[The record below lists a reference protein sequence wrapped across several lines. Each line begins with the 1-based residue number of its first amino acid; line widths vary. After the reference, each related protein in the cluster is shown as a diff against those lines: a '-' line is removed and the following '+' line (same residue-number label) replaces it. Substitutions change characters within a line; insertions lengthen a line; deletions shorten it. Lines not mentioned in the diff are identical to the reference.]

1 MKNLSLVLNGVLLV
15 AVVILFVL
23 HFSSRGPETEKTVQD
38 STGTVSQEGSSE
50 LNVAYVYIDSLL
62 AHFKMAQDMS
72 EQLFSRKENLERE
85 LSTKGQSLEKKIAD
99 YQYKVQKGLI
109 TSWDAKEEEKKL
121 GEEQQVFINLQND
134 MQNKLLTEE
143 QQANEKVH
151 NTVVK
156 AVREYNEDKGYKLIF
171 SHAYG
176 GVLLYAED
184 HMNIT
189 GDILAKLNAE
199 YENSK

>member
-15 AVVILFVL
+15 AVVVLFVL
-23 HFSSRGPETEKTVQD
+23 HFSSREPEAEKTVQD
-38 STGTVSQEGSSE
+38 AAGTVSQDNTGE

-62 AHFKMAQDMS
+62 AHYKMAQDMS
-72 EQLFSRKENLERE
+72 EQLFSRKDNLERE
-85 LSTKGQSLEKKIAD
+85 LSTKGQSLEKKITD

-121 GEEQQVFINLQND
+121 AEEQQVFINLQND

-151 NTVVK
+151 NSVVK
-156 AVREYNEDKGYKLIF
+156 AVREYNEDKGYRLIF

-189 GDILAKLNAE
+189 GDILKKLNAE